1 MIEKLKEHEN
11 ETLNRHLDFFQM
23 VRIEDEKVNTEFIR
37 FEPGKKNIFQG
48 KSPTKKN
55 YSDIY
60 NRSHLLSII
69 QKRDTN

>member
-37 FEPGKKNIFQG
+37 FEPGKKNIFQD
-48 KSPTKKN
+48 KSPKKK
-55 YSDIY
+55 
-60 NRSHLLSII
+60 LLRYLQQVTSII
-69 QKRDTN
+69 YYTKTR